1 MLFLPGKDAG
11 VKRSFLEIEGDTVLG
26 QIRVWPKN
34 EKAVEQIVFNGFQ
47 WMAGSI

>member
-1 MLFLPGKDAG
+1 MLFLSGKDAG

-26 QIRVWPKN
+26 QIRVWPKK